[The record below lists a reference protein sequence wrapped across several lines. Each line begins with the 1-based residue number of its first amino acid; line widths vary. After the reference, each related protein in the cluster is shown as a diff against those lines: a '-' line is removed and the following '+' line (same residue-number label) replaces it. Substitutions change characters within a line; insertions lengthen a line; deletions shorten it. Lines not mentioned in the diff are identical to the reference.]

1 MTYTKPEVINVME
14 AQAAIQH
21 SSDKSFPMYIDA
33 DPRLGDT
40 AVSPAY
46 EADE

>member
-1 MTYTKPEVINVME
+1 MTYNKPEVVNVME
-14 AQAAIQH
+14 AQPAIQH
-21 SSDKSFPMYIDA
+21 SSVKTFPMYTDA
-33 DPRLGDT
+33 DPNLGPT